1 MNIWKS
7 NLQLIFYENFKELCW
22 KTENLTNWNY
32 WEKIKENTN
41 EKSLYLDL
49 VTGGVEKVLNNYP
62 DVGML
67 IATDFSEKMIKKAKE
82 KAKRYLNR
90 RVKFVKMN
98 TMKRKMI

>member
-1 MNIWKS
+1 M
-7 NLQLIFYENFKELCW
+7 
-22 KTENLTNWNY
+22 
-32 WEKIKENTN
+32 
-41 EKSLYLDL
+41 YLDL
-49 VTGGVEKVLNNYP
+49 GTGGVEKVLNNYP

>member
-49 VTGGVEKVLNNYP
+49 GTGGVEKVLNNYP